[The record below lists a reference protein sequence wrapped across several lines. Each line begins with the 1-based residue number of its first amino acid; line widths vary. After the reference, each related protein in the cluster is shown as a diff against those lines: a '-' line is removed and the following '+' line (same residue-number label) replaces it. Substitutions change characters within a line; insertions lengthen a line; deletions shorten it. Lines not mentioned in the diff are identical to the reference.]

1 MSVQPSQ
8 TIHGS
13 LLYLDERF
21 SALRLLGITFWT
33 RIIRKAQKRQDELNT
48 EHLLDVRRLKT
59 YFEHAMSD
67 GKIDEKEAAWVRAK
81 LDEMETQ
88 HVEAIVIKG

>member
-1 MSVQPSQ
+1 MNSHPSQ
-8 TIHGS
+8 VIHGAI
-13 LLYLDERF
+13 LFLEERF
-21 SALRLLGITFWT
+21 QALRIISLMFWT
-33 RIIRKAQKRQDELNT
+33 NMIRKAQKRQDDLNT
-48 EHLLDVRRLKT
+48 EHLADVRRLKT

-88 HVEAIVIKG
+88 HVESKVIKG